1 MPRSYASQFRAMV
14 IKQVRNGRRVA
25 DVAASVEVPEATV
38 FRWVRQD
45 KIDRGEIPGT
55 SSQESTE
62 LRAAKRR
69 ITELE
74 AELATV
80 KRASEL
86 FAQGQVV
93 RPKVRCPIVEA
104 LAREGH
110 GTKRVCRILGV
121 PFTTFYYWRNPPVTA
136 RAIRRAW
143 LTDVIRQIHAQSR
156 QTYGMR
162 RIQAELAD
170 AYGHVANKK
179 LIASI
184 MRSEQIAGLPVRRR
198 RKPNLAHT
206 LTAGDLVNRDFRRD
220 GPNQLWMTDITEHP
234 TREGKLYCCV
244 VLDAWSRKVVGWSI
258 DRRATAAMVN
268 SALAMAI
275 EARNRPND
283 TLVHSDHGPQFT
295 SWAFSARVREA
306 GLVQSFGSI
315 GDAFDNAVVESFW
328 ARMQTELLNRRR
340 WRTRVE
346 LSTEIFDWI
355 EVFYNRLRRH
365 SSIGMQSPM
374 RFEKLHQQLITAA

>member
-1 MPRSYASQFRAMV
+1 MPQSYASQFRAMV
-14 IKQVRNGRRVA
+14 IEQVRNGRRVA

-69 ITELE
+69 IAELE

-86 FAQGQVV
+86 FAEGQRKGQVV
-93 RPKVRCPIVEA
+93 RPKVVCPIVET
-104 LAREGH
+104 LAGEGH

-121 PFTTFYYWRNPPVTA
+121 PFSTFYYWRNPPVSA

-143 LTDVIRQIHAQSR
+143 LTDVILQVHAQSR

-162 RIQAELAD
+162 RIKAELAD
-170 AYGHVANKK
+170 TYGQVVNKK
-179 LIASI
+179 LVRSI
-184 MRSEQIAGLPVRRR
+184 MRECGLTGLPVRRR
-198 RKPNLAHT
+198 RKPNLAHK
-206 LTAGDLVNRDFRRD
+206 LTAEDLVNRDFRRD

-234 TREGKLYCCV
+234 TREGRVFCCV
-244 VLDAWSRKVVGWSI
+244 VLDAWSRRVVGWSI
-258 DRRATAAMVN
+258 DRRPTAAMVN

-275 EARNRPND
+275 EARNRPKD

-295 SWAFSARVREA
+295 SWAFSQRIRGA
-306 GLVQSFGSI
+306 GLVQSFGTI

-328 ARMQTELLNRRR
+328 ARMQTELLNRRT

-355 EVFYNRLRRH
+355 EVF
-365 SSIGMQSPM
+365 
-374 RFEKLHQQLITAA
+374 